1 MSEARRPQRAFRLL
15 VEPDGDAYGLRIEQA
30 PARADAADKQAF
42 VRVGRLAGDRLR
54 LVIDP
59 VLAALQA
66 AGHKPSQLRRERR
79 EPFSLAEEDGVRLGV
94 LFLAAGPLRKLTRVE
109 SVARGIA
116 RMPAEELYYWFSKV
130 TDQVEGRR
138 ARRALRLML
147 AKE

>member
-1 MSEARRPQRAFRLL
+1 MSQARRPQRAFRLV
-15 VEPDGDAYGLRIEQA
+15 VEPDGDTYALRIEQA
-30 PARADAADKQAF
+30 PTRGNAAEEQAF

-59 VLAALQA
+59 VLAALQT

-79 EPFSLAEEDGVRLGV
+79 EPFSLAEEDGVRLGL

-116 RMPAEELYYWFSKV
+116 RMPTEELYYWFSKV
-130 TDQVEGRR
+130 TDDAEGRR
-138 ARRALRLML
+138 ARRALRLLL
-147 AKE
+147 AEE